1 MIYIVIFLVIT
12 IFYLLYKIYISNET
26 FVNPNE
32 EDDLKNKKGF
42 NVLYTD
48 KGEQLNIAL
57 IPQPLGGAEQ
67 YKNLLINLPYYK
79 YLAISSYME
88 FPYVPSNPMDNYIDA
103 KLVKDLPE
111 GEKKKNNFYL
121 DMYLKVCDGFLHC
134 FRDPKKYLGE
144 SYNKPLALISDSD
157 FVNYNVAKNDPNVE
171 KKYDYIYS
179 CPKVNKDSKDC
190 NDWVAY
196 NKNWDLAQKV
206 IFKLSEKGYKGLLV
220 GRQHCKVPDNCDTTG
235 WVDYGDMLKMYQTA
249 KVILIPNIADA
260 SPRVLT
266 ECLSTDLR
274 CLVNENIVGGWKYV
288 NENTGEFFTDE
299 NNVCQMMDKIM
310 NNYDSYKPRQYIIE
324 NYGPINSG
332 KRLKEYL
339 YANFKDHLNVD
350 ESQVEYVTL
359 RAPLKNFKEIDS
371 SKAN

>member
-1 MIYIVIFLVIT
+1 MIYIVIFLVLT
-12 IFYLLYKIYISNET
+12 IFYLLYRMYILNET

-32 EDDLKNKKGF
+32 DDDLKNKKGF

-67 YKNLLINLPYYK
+67 YKDLLINLPYYK

-157 FVNYNVAKNDPNVE
+157 FVNYNVAKDDPNVE

-220 GRQHCKVPDNCDTTG
+220 GRQYCKVPDNCDTTG

-310 NNYDSYKPRQYIIE
+310 NNYNSYKPRQYIIE

-339 YANFKDHLNVD
+339 YTNFKDHLNID

-359 RAPLKNFKEIDS
+359 RAPLRNFKEI
-371 SKAN
+371 NG